1 MFWSDKPYLPT
12 VRRRINFGW
21 HFFLMYDEKSPGAK
35 TFTGQVLV
43 YVDLIVSLKKMSL
56 DLAGVYWF
64 SLLQVSTSKVLINRV
79 VHNIFSVMQEWGTWE
94 QDTWAL
100 FPVAEQGTVDRTAVA
115 LPDYPMALK
124 SAGQVLLWYPAVPLT
139 YYLQDPSPAARY
151 WRNCPCYGLKGNT
164 GARRWPD
171 LAEACQQIWDR
182 TSTGA
187 QVSVHLI
194 LWPNHPGLAICLS
207 PFHLGRCP
215 LLRTMEEMGTSLA
228 SCLPTTKIT
237 GENSAFALPLIRDV
251 RPQEIRLLA
260 KT

>member
-12 VRRRINFGW
+12 VRRRINLGW
-21 HFFLMYDEKSPGAK
+21 HFFLMYYEKSPGAK

-56 DLAGVYWF
+56 DLAGVYRF

-79 VHNIFSVMQEWGTWE
+79 VHKIFSVMQEWGTRE
-94 QDTWAL
+94 QDSWVL
-100 FPVAEQGTVDRTAVA
+100 FPVAEQGTVDRTVVV

-124 SAGQVLLWYPAVPLT
+124 LVGQVLLRYPTVPLM
-139 YYLQDPSPAARY
+139 YYLQDASPAVTY
-151 WRNCPCYGLKGNT
+151 WRNCLCYGLKGNI
-164 GARRWPD
+164 GARRWID
-171 LAEACQQIWDR
+171 LAEVSQQAWDR
-182 TSTGA
+182 TSTGL
-187 QVSVHLI
+187 QVSLDLL
-194 LWPNHPGLAICLS
+194 LWPHCPELAICLS

-215 LLRTMEEMGTSLA
+215 LLRTMEEKGTSLA
-228 SCLPTTKIT
+228 SCLPTTNIT
-237 GENSAFALPLIRDV
+237 GENTAFALPLIRDV